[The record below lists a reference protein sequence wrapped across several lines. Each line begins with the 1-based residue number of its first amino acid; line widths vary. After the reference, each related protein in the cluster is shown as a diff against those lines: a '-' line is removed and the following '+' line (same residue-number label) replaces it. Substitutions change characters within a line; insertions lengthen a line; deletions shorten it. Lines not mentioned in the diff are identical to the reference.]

1 MFFGLTNSLAIFQT
15 IINNILRDLINAGKV
30 ASFINNILVG
40 TEEKKEHDEIVEK
53 VVRKLV
59 ENNLYVNPEKCQWKV
74 KKVRF
79 LGVVIELERIKMK
92 DEKVKEVLNWLIS
105 KKVKDVQKFLRLAN
119 YYRQLLE
126 TLQSQP
132 GHYITW

>member
-15 IINNILRDLINAGKV
+15 IINNILRDLINAGEV

-105 KKVKDVQKFLRLAN
+105 KRVKDVQKFLRLAN

-126 TLQSQP
+126 TLQS
-132 GHYITW
+132 

>member
-15 IINNILRDLINAGKV
+15 IINNILRDLINAGEV

-92 DEKVKEVLNWLIS
+92 DEKVKEVLNWLVY
-105 KKVKDVQKFLRLAN
+105 KKVKDVQKLAN

-126 TLQSQP
+126 TLQS
-132 GHYITW
+132 

>member
-15 IINNILRDLINAGKV
+15 IINNILKDLINAGEV

-59 ENNLYVNPEKCQWKV
+59 ENNLYVNPEKC
-74 KKVRF
+74 
-79 LGVVIELERIKMK
+79 
-92 DEKVKEVLNWLIS
+92 
-105 KKVKDVQKFLRLAN
+105 
-119 YYRQLLE
+119 
-126 TLQSQP
+126 
-132 GHYITW
+132 